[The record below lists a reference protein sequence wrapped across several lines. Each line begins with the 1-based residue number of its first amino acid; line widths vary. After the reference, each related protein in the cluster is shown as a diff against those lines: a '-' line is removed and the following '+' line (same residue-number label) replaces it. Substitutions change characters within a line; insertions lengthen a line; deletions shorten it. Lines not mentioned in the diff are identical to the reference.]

1 MVRGSPPLFL
11 ALLLCAHQVLVLQG
25 LTLTEFLAAF
35 GTAVVGIILIAA
47 LLQGYLA
54 GIGRLRDGPVGWLT
68 RVPLRKKNAARQN
81 VYNLVRRNVA
91 YGGN

>member
-1 MVRGSPPLFL
+1 MGVRGSSLHYFL
-11 ALLLCAHQVLVLQG
+11 PFFFKLNQVLVLQG

-68 RVPLRKKNAARQN
+68 RVSL
-81 VYNLVRRNVA
+81 
-91 YGGN
+91 